1 MHQVRNIHII
11 INFLV
16 TDYPALDTEKNHQL
30 VEKGFWLL
38 KQRWFSEKKMLKM
51 SHETGQILHFEIG
64 YHCSPNF

>member
-30 VEKGFWLL
+30 VEKGF
-38 KQRWFSEKKMLKM
+38 
-51 SHETGQILHFEIG
+51 
-64 YHCSPNF
+64 